1 MFADGPGTTMKPDPR
16 SVGDRGYQ
24 ERSREMGNEAVAALL
39 DKWAAAELAG
49 DVSTIVSLLH
59 QDFAGVGPVG
69 FMLDRSQWAERHLGD
84 LVNTE
89 FELLEPSVRSY
100 GSVAVVTAVLRQSTS
115 ARGHDTSGTFRLV
128 AVCVADGV
136 AGDYETPRLVHLQL
150 SGPLIRPDEMPGFAR
165 PAGQRGGRGS
175 AGA

>member
-1 MFADGPGTTMKPDPR
+1 M
-16 SVGDRGYQ
+16 
-24 ERSREMGNEAVAALL
+24 ENEAVAALL

-59 QDFAGVGPVG
+59 QDFTGVGPVG

-100 GSVAVVTAVLRQSTS
+100 GSVTVVTAVLRQSTK
-115 ARGHDTSGTFRLV
+115 ARGHDTSGTFRLA
-128 AVCVADGV
+128 AVCVADDDAV
-136 AGDYETPRLVHLQL
+136 GDHETPRLVHLQL

-165 PAGQRGGRGS
+165 PAGQHGGPDSSSRS
-175 AGA
+175 LREE